1 MKKIHY
7 LFIILALFSFT
18 YSQNYHWPTI
28 GSKAMSSNFG
38 EFRDGG
44 YHMGIDIKTLEE
56 TGWPV
61 YAVDDGYISRMVTNF
76 SGYGKGL
83 YLTLNDGNVAVYAH
97 LEEFAFRLETIFY
110 SLQEKNN
117 SYIVNEYFSPEQFP
131 FKKGDIIGYTGNTG
145 ASFGPH
151 LHFELRNSKSQ
162 PINPLI
168 NGLNIEDYR
177 NPRVFQIGVIPLSTS
192 SKINGSSIPRVYP
205 LYAATTG
212 GGLELPD
219 TVSCFG
225 PIGIAIEID
234 DKIQGAKNKYQ
245 VQSIQLLVDDQNIF
259 SLNYS
264 KLDYDE
270 KSTVNQTRENRFH
283 RLNLGSFT
291 KLYKLKTF
299 SKSTIVNADVSG
311 VLNLTP
317 GYHKVE
323 IQISDASGNTT
334 RVKGTFINYPPVK
347 IAIKDV
353 DWHDNTIEFNI
364 QPVTLNIPLTKIS
377 CYSYTAYGYPDE
389 ELTIVKSKKD
399 RSGLRI
405 QLPKSKLGK
414 HGVSFIVKNK
424 LGVYGSPLTWH
435 DPNAERRLTEMDV
448 DITFSSIE
456 HKLIAQVKTNG
467 FTSGNTSLRLLK
479 EDEYISIPLTKIQP
493 TVYTSDL
500 LLPSLF
506 TKTKRIDAFFD
517 GEIERIIKLDLDP
530 IVASPNKQKNILSND
545 KNCSVQIT
553 NNSLYDTSLIWIEKI
568 NHPVEP
574 KGGIRLSSVYQ
585 LQPFELALKDT
596 IRIGIRYSN
605 HIKNM
610 KNISLYYYNQK
621 DGWTFLPSSMHSNR
635 QVIASTLFSLDAIT
649 IMQDIEPPFI
659 RKVYPENGGK
669 FHYKDLKTISI
680 IADDYLSGLN
690 SNEKSMEI
698 KLDGLTVRF
707 AFQPIKK
714 ELSYYLPTPLDAGEH
729 TIEYKISDLAGNTV
743 SGLSTFLVD

>member
-110 SLQEKNN
+110 SLQAKNN

-192 SKINGSSIPRVYP
+192 SKINGSSIPRAYP

-299 SKSTIVNADVSG
+299 SNSTIVNAGVSG
-311 VLNLTP
+311 ILNLTP

-347 IAIKDV
+347 IAIRDV
-353 DWHDNTIEFNI
+353 EWNDNTIEFNI

-389 ELTIVKSKKD
+389 ELTIIKSKKD

-467 FTSGNTSLRLLK
+467 FTSGNTSLRILK

-506 TKTKRIDAFFD
+506 NKTKRIDAFFD
-517 GEIERIIKLDLDP
+517 GEIERIIQVNLDP
-530 IVASPNKQKNILSND
+530 IVASPSKQTNIVSND
-545 KNCSVQIT
+545 KNCSIQIT

-574 KGGIRLSSVYQ
+574 KGGARLSSVYQ

-621 DGWTFLPSSMHSNR
+621 DGWTFLPSSMHTNR

-659 RKVYPENGGK
+659 RKVYPENKGR
-669 FHYKDLKTISI
+669 FHYKDLKTISV

-690 SNEKSMEI
+690 SDEKSMSM
-698 KLDGLTVRF
+698 KLDDIPVRY

-714 ELSYYLPTPLDAGEH
+714 ELSYYLPTPLEAGEH
-729 TIEYKISDLAGNTV
+729 TMEYKISDQAGNTI
-743 SGLSTFLVD
+743 SGMSSFMVD

>member
-1 MKKIHY
+1 MKHVHS
-7 LFIILALFSFT
+7 LFIILLLISPI

-61 YAVDDGYISRMVTNF
+61 YAIDDGHISRMVANF

-97 LEEFAFRLETIFY
+97 LEEFAFRLETILY
-110 SLQEKNN
+110 SLQAKKN
-117 SYIVNEYFSPEQFP
+117 SYIINEYFSPEQFP
-131 FKKGDIIGYTGNTG
+131 FKKGDVIGYTGNTG

-151 LHFELRNSKSQ
+151 LHFELRNNKSQ

-177 NPRVFQIGVIPLSTS
+177 NPRVHQIGIIPLSTS
-192 SKINGSSIPRVYP
+192 SKINGSSIPRAYP
-205 LYAATTG
+205 LFAANTG

-219 TVSCFG
+219 TISCFG
-225 PIGIAIEID
+225 PIGLAIEID
-234 DKIQGAKNKYQ
+234 DKIQGVRNKYQ
-245 VQSIQLLVDDQNIF
+245 VQSIQLLVDDQNVF
-259 SLNYS
+259 SLNYN
-264 KLDYDE
+264 KLDFSQ
-270 KSTVNQTRENRFH
+270 KHTVNQTRENRFQ

-291 KLYKLKTF
+291 KLYKQDTF
-299 SKSTIVNADVSG
+299 SNSTLVKEGVSG

-317 GYHKVE
+317 GYHKIE

-334 RVKGTFINYPPVK
+334 RVKGTLINYPPVK
-347 IAIKDV
+347 MAIKDV
-353 DWHDNTIEFNI
+353 EWHDNTIEFNI
-364 QPVTLNIPLTKIS
+364 QPVSLNIPITKIS

-405 QLPKSKLGK
+405 HLPKSKLGK
-414 HGVSFIVKNK
+414 HGISFITRNK
-424 LGVYGSPLTWH
+424 LGVYGSPITWH

-448 DITFSSIE
+448 NISFSSIE
-456 HKLIAQVKTNG
+456 HKIIAQVKTDG
-467 FTSGNTSLRLLK
+467 FTSGNTSLRVLK
-479 EDEYISIPLTKIQP
+479 EDEYIAIPLTKIQP

-506 TKTKRIDAFFD
+506 RKSKRIDAFFD
-517 GEIERIIKLDLDP
+517 GEIERIIQLNLDLL
-530 IVASPNKQKNILSND
+530 VASPNNKSNVLSND
-545 KNCSVQIT
+545 KNCSMQIT
-553 NNSLYDTSLIWIEKI
+553 NNSLYDTSLVWIEEI

-574 KGGIRLSSVYQ
+574 KGGTRLTSVYQ

-596 IRIGIRYSN
+596 VRIGIRYN
-605 HIKNM
+605 NQIKDM

-621 DGWTFLPSSMHSNR
+621 HGWTFLPSSINKNR
-635 QVIASTLFSLDAIT
+635 QVVSSTLHSLDAIS

-659 RKVYPENGGK
+659 RKVYPENNGR
-669 FHYKDLKTISI
+669 FHYKDLKTIYI
-680 IADDYLSGLN
+680 IADDHLSGLN
-690 SNEKSMEI
+690 SDEKSMEM
-698 KLDGLTVRF
+698 KLDGLSVRY

-714 ELSYYLPTPLDAGEH
+714 QLSFYLPTPLDAGEH
-729 TIEYKISDLAGNTV
+729 KMEYTVSDNAGNTI
-743 SGLSTFLVD
+743 SGSSTFLVD

>member
-1 MKKIHY
+1 MKHVHS
-7 LFIILALFSFT
+7 LFIILLLISPI

-61 YAVDDGYISRMVTNF
+61 YAIDDGHISRMVTNF

-97 LEEFAFRLETIFY
+97 LEEFAFRLETILY
-110 SLQEKNN
+110 SLQAKNN

-131 FKKGDIIGYTGNTG
+131 FKKGDVIGYTGNTG

-151 LHFELRNSKSQ
+151 LHFELRNNKSQ

-177 NPRVFQIGVIPLSTS
+177 NPRVHQIGIIPLSTS
-192 SKINGSSIPRVYP
+192 SKINGSSIPRAYP
-205 LYAATTG
+205 LFAANTG
-212 GGLELPD
+212 GGLEFPD
-219 TVSCFG
+219 TISCFG
-225 PIGIAIEID
+225 PIGLAIEID
-234 DKIQGAKNKYQ
+234 DKIQGVRNKYQ
-245 VQSIQLLVDDQNIF
+245 VQSIQLLVDDQNVF
-259 SLNYS
+259 SLNYN
-264 KLDYDE
+264 KLDFSQ
-270 KSTVNQTRENRFH
+270 KHTVNQTRENRFQ

-291 KLYKLKTF
+291 KLYKQDTF
-299 SKSTIVNADVSG
+299 SNSTLVKEGVSG

-317 GYHKVE
+317 GYHKIE

-334 RVKGTFINYPPVK
+334 RVKGTLINYPPVK
-347 IAIKDV
+347 MAIKDV
-353 DWHDNTIEFNI
+353 EWHDNTIEFNI
-364 QPVTLNIPLTKIS
+364 QPVSLNIPITKIS

-405 QLPKSKLGK
+405 HLPKSKLGK
-414 HGVSFIVKNK
+414 HGISFITKNK

-448 DITFSSIE
+448 NISFSSIE
-456 HKLIAQVKTNG
+456 HKIIAQVKTDG
-467 FTSGNTSLRLLK
+467 FTSGNTSLRVLK
-479 EDEYISIPLTKIQP
+479 EDEYIAIPLTKIQP

-506 TKTKRIDAFFD
+506 RKSKRIDAFFD
-517 GEIERIIKLDLDP
+517 GEIERIIQLNLDLL
-530 IVASPNKQKNILSND
+530 VASPNNKSNVLSND
-545 KNCSVQIT
+545 KNCSMQIT
-553 NNSLYDTSLIWIEKI
+553 NNSLYDTSLVWIEKI

-574 KGGIRLSSVYQ
+574 KGGTRLTSVYQ

-596 IRIGIRYSN
+596 VRIGIRYN
-605 HIKNM
+605 NQIKDM

-621 DGWTFLPSSMHSNR
+621 HGWTFLPSSINKNR
-635 QVIASTLFSLDAIT
+635 QVVSSTLHSLDAIS

-659 RKVYPENGGK
+659 RKVYPENNGR
-669 FHYKDLKTISI
+669 FHYKDLKTIYI
-680 IADDYLSGLN
+680 IADDLLSGLN
-690 SNEKSMEI
+690 SDEKSMEM
-698 KLDGLTVRF
+698 KLDGLSVRY

-714 ELSYYLPTPLDAGEH
+714 QLSFYLPTPLDAGEH
-729 TIEYKISDLAGNTV
+729 KMEYTVSDNAGNTI
-743 SGLSTFLVD
+743 SGSSTFLVD

>member
-1 MKKIHY
+1 MKHIHC

-131 FKKGDIIGYTGNTG
+131 FNKGDIIGYTGNTG

-177 NPRVFQIGVIPLSTS
+177 NPRVFQIGIIPLSTS
-192 SKINGSSIPRVYP
+192 SKINGSSIPRAYP

-283 RLNLGSFT
+283 RLNLGTFT

-299 SKSTIVNADVSG
+299 SNSTIVNAGISG
-311 VLNLTP
+311 ILNLTP

-347 IAIKDV
+347 IAIRDV
-353 DWHDNTIEFNI
+353 EWNDNTIEFNI

-389 ELTIVKSKKD
+389 ELTIIKSKKD

-467 FTSGNTSLRLLK
+467 FTSGNTSLRILK

-506 TKTKRIDAFFD
+506 KKTKRIDAFFD
-517 GEIERIIKLDLDP
+517 GEIERIIQVNLDP
-530 IVASPNKQKNILSND
+530 IVASPNKLTNILSND
-545 KNCSVQIT
+545 KNCSIQISNT
-553 NNSLYDTSLIWIEKI
+553 SLYDTSLVWIEKI

-574 KGGIRLSSVYQ
+574 KGGTRLSSVYQ

-621 DGWTFLPSSMHSNR
+621 DGWTFLPSSMHTNR

-659 RKVYPENGGK
+659 RMVYPENGGR
-669 FHYKDLKTISI
+669 FHYKDLKTISV

-690 SNEKSMEI
+690 SDETSMSM
-698 KLDGLTVRF
+698 KLDDIPVRY

-714 ELSYYLPTPLDAGEH
+714 ELSYYLPTPLEAGEH
-729 TIEYKISDLAGNTV
+729 TMEYKISDQAGNTI
-743 SGLSTFLVD
+743 SGMSTFMVD

>member
-517 GEIERIIKLDLDP
+517 GEIERIIQLDLDP
-530 IVASPNKQKNILSND
+530 IVASPNKQKSILSND

-621 DGWTFLPSSMHSNR
+621 DGWTFLPSTMHSNR

-698 KLDGLTVRF
+698 KLDGLLVRY

>member
-7 LFIILALFSFT
+7 LFIILALYSFT

-110 SLQEKNN
+110 TLQKKNN
-117 SYIVNEYFSPEQFP
+117 SYIVNEYFLPEQFP

-192 SKINGSSIPRVYP
+192 SKINGSSIPRAYP

-299 SKSTIVNADVSG
+299 SNSTIVNAGVSG
-311 VLNLTP
+311 ILNLTP

-347 IAIKDV
+347 IAIRDV
-353 DWHDNTIEFNI
+353 EWNDNTIEFNI

-389 ELTIVKSKKD
+389 ELTIIKSKKD

-467 FTSGNTSLRLLK
+467 FTSGNTSLRILK

-506 TKTKRIDAFFD
+506 NKTKRIDAFFD
-517 GEIERIIKLDLDP
+517 GEIERIIQVSLDP
-530 IVASPNKQKNILSND
+530 IVASPSKQTNIVSND
-545 KNCSVQIT
+545 KNCSIQIT

-574 KGGIRLSSVYQ
+574 KEGTRLSSVYQ

-621 DGWTFLPSSMHSNR
+621 DGWTFLPSSMHTNR

-659 RKVYPENGGK
+659 RKVYPENKGR
-669 FHYKDLKTISI
+669 FHYKDLKTISV

-690 SNEKSMEI
+690 SDEKSMNM
-698 KLDGLTVRF
+698 KLDDIPVRY

-714 ELSYYLPTPLDAGEH
+714 ELSYYLPTPLEAGEH
-729 TIEYKISDLAGNTV
+729 TMEYKISDQAGNII
-743 SGLSTFLVD
+743 SGMSTFMVD

>member
-1 MKKIHY
+1 MKRVHR
-7 LFIILALFSFT
+7 LFIILLLISPI

-28 GSKAMSSNFG
+28 GSKALSSNFG

-61 YAVDDGYISRMVTNF
+61 YAIDDGYISRMVANF

-97 LEEFAFRLETIFY
+97 LEEFAFRLETILY
-110 SLQEKNN
+110 SLQAKNN
-117 SYIVNEYFSPEQFP
+117 SYIINEYFSPEQFP
-131 FKKGDIIGYTGNTG
+131 FKKGDVIGYTGNTG

-151 LHFELRNSKSQ
+151 LHFELRNNKSQ

-177 NPRVFQIGVIPLSTS
+177 NPRVHQIGIIPLSTS
-192 SKINGSSIPRVYP
+192 SKINGSSIPRAYP
-205 LYAATTG
+205 LFAANTG
-212 GGLELPD
+212 GGLEFPD
-219 TVSCFG
+219 TISCFG
-225 PIGIAIEID
+225 PIGLAIEID
-234 DKIQGAKNKYQ
+234 DKIQGVRNKYQ
-245 VQSIQLLVDDQNIF
+245 VQSIQLLVDDQNVF
-259 SLNYS
+259 SLNYN
-264 KLDYDE
+264 KLDFSQ
-270 KSTVNQTRENRFH
+270 KHTVNQTRENRFQ

-291 KLYKLKTF
+291 KLYKQDTF
-299 SKSTIVNADVSG
+299 SNSTLVKEGVSG

-317 GYHKVE
+317 GYHKIE

-334 RVKGTFINYPPVK
+334 RVKGTLINYPPVK
-347 IAIKDV
+347 MAIKDV
-353 DWHDNTIEFNI
+353 EWHDNTIEFNI
-364 QPVTLNIPLTKIS
+364 QPVSLNIPITKIS

-399 RSGLRI
+399 RSGLRVH
-405 QLPKSKLGK
+405 LPKSKLGK
-414 HGVSFIVKNK
+414 HGISFITKNK

-448 DITFSSIE
+448 NISFSSIE
-456 HKLIAQVKTNG
+456 HKIIAQVKTDG
-467 FTSGNTSLRLLK
+467 FTSGNTSLRVLK
-479 EDEYISIPLTKIQP
+479 EDEYIAIPLTKIQP

-506 TKTKRIDAFFD
+506 RKSKRIDAFFD
-517 GEIERIIKLDLDP
+517 GEIERIIQLNLDLL
-530 IVASPNKQKNILSND
+530 VASPNNKSNVLSND
-545 KNCSVQIT
+545 KNCSMQIT
-553 NNSLYDTSLIWIEKI
+553 NNSLYDTSLVWIEKI

-574 KGGIRLSSVYQ
+574 KGGTRLTSVYQ

-596 IRIGIRYSN
+596 VRIGIRYN
-605 HIKNM
+605 NQIKDM

-621 DGWTFLPSSMHSNR
+621 HGWTFLPSSINKNR
-635 QVIASTLFSLDAIT
+635 QVVSSTLHSLDAIS

-659 RKVYPENGGK
+659 RKVYPENNGR
-669 FHYKDLKTISI
+669 FHYKDLKTIYI
-680 IADDYLSGLN
+680 IADDHLSGLN
-690 SNEKSMEI
+690 SDEKSMEM
-698 KLDGLTVRF
+698 KLDGLSVRY

-714 ELSYYLPTPLDAGEH
+714 QLSFYLPTPLDAGQH
-729 TIEYKISDLAGNTV
+729 KMEYTVSDNAGNTI
-743 SGLSTFLVD
+743 SGSSTFLVD

>member
-1 MKKIHY
+1 MKQIHC

-61 YAVDDGYISRMVTNF
+61 YAVDDGYISRMVSNF

-110 SLQEKNN
+110 NLQAKNN
-117 SYIVNEYFSPEQFP
+117 SYIVNEYFLPEQFP

-168 NGLNIEDYR
+168 NGLNIEDHR
-177 NPRVFQIGVIPLSTS
+177 NPRVFQIGIIPLSTS
-192 SKINGSSIPRVYP
+192 SKINGSSIPRAYP

-299 SKSTIVNADVSG
+299 SNSTIVNAGVSG
-311 VLNLTP
+311 ILNLTP

-334 RVKGTFINYPPVK
+334 RAKGTFINYPPVK
-347 IAIKDV
+347 IAIRDV
-353 DWHDNTIEFNI
+353 EWNDNTIEFNI

-389 ELTIVKSKKD
+389 ELTIIKSKKD

-456 HKLIAQVKTNG
+456 HKIIAQVKTNG
-467 FTSGNTSLRLLK
+467 FTSGNTSLRILK

-517 GEIERIIKLDLDP
+517 GEIERIIQVNLDP
-530 IVASPNKQKNILSND
+530 IVASPSKQTSIVSND
-545 KNCSVQIT
+545 KNCSIQIT
-553 NNSLYDTSLIWIEKI
+553 NNSLYDTSLVWIEKI

-574 KGGIRLSSVYQ
+574 KGGTRLSSVYQ

-621 DGWTFLPSSMHSNR
+621 DGWTFLPSSMHTNR

-659 RKVYPENGGK
+659 RKVYPENRGR
-669 FHYKDLKTISI
+669 FHYKDLKTISV

-690 SNEKSMEI
+690 SDEKSMNM
-698 KLDGLTVRF
+698 KLDDIPVRY

-714 ELSYYLPTPLDAGEH
+714 ELSYYLPTPLEAGEH
-729 TIEYKISDLAGNTV
+729 TMEYKISDQAGNII
-743 SGLSTFLVD
+743 SGMSTFMVD

>member
-7 LFIILALFSFT
+7 LFIILALYSFT

-44 YHMGIDIKTLEE
+44 YHMGIDIKTLGE

-61 YAVDDGYISRMVTNF
+61 YAVEDGYISRMVSNF

-192 SKINGSSIPRVYP
+192 SKINGSSIPRAYP

-299 SKSTIVNADVSG
+299 SNSTIVNAGVSG
-311 VLNLTP
+311 ILNLTP

-347 IAIKDV
+347 IAIRDV
-353 DWHDNTIEFNI
+353 EWNDNTIEFNI

-389 ELTIVKSKKD
+389 ELTIIKSKKD

-435 DPNAERRLTEMDV
+435 DPNAERRLTELDV

-467 FTSGNTSLRLLK
+467 FTSGNTSLRILK

-506 TKTKRIDAFFD
+506 KKTKRIDAFFD
-517 GEIERIIKLDLDP
+517 GEIERIIQVNLDP
-530 IVASPNKQKNILSND
+530 IVASPNKQTSVISND
-545 KNCSVQIT
+545 KNCSIQISNT
-553 NNSLYDTSLIWIEKI
+553 SLYDTSLVWIEKI

-574 KGGIRLSSVYQ
+574 KGGTRLSSVYQ

-605 HIKNM
+605 QIKNM
-610 KNISLYYYNQK
+610 KNVSLYYYNQK
-621 DGWTFLPSSMHSNR
+621 DGWTFLPSLMHTNR

-659 RKVYPENGGK
+659 RKVYPQNGGR
-669 FHYKDLKTISI
+669 FHYKDLKTISV

-690 SNEKSMEI
+690 SDEKSMSM
-698 KLDGLTVRF
+698 KLDDIPVRY

-714 ELSYYLPTPLDAGEH
+714 ELSYYLPTPLEAGEH
-729 TIEYKISDLAGNTV
+729 TMEYKISDQAGNII
-743 SGLSTFLVD
+743 SGISTFMVD

>member
-1 MKKIHY
+1 MKRIHY

-517 GEIERIIKLDLDP
+517 GEIERIIQLDLDP
-530 IVASPNKQKNILSND
+530 IVASPNKQKSILSND

-698 KLDGLTVRF
+698 KLDGLLVRY

>member
-1 MKKIHY
+1 
-7 LFIILALFSFT
+7 
-18 YSQNYHWPTI
+18 
-28 GSKAMSSNFG
+28 MSSNFG

-110 SLQEKNN
+110 SLQGKNN

-270 KSTVNQTRENRFH
+270 KFTVNQTRENRFH

-456 HKLIAQVKTNG
+456 HKLIAQIKTNG

-517 GEIERIIKLDLDP
+517 GEIERIIQLDLDP
-530 IVASPNKQKNILSND
+530 IVASPNKQKSILSND
-545 KNCSVQIT
+545 KNCSIQIT

-698 KLDGLTVRF
+698 KLDGLTVRY

-714 ELSYYLPTPLDAGEH
+714 ELSYYLPTPLDTGEH

>member
-1 MKKIHY
+1 MKQIHF
-7 LFIILALFSFT
+7 LFIILSLFSYT

-517 GEIERIIKLDLDP
+517 GEIERIIQLDLDP
-530 IVASPNKQKNILSND
+530 IVASPNKQKSILSND

-698 KLDGLTVRF
+698 KLDGLLVRY

>member
-1 MKKIHY
+1 MKRIHY

-517 GEIERIIKLDLDP
+517 GEIERIIQLDLDP
-530 IVASPNKQKNILSND
+530 IVASPNKQKSILSND

-698 KLDGLTVRF
+698 KLDGLTVRY

>member
-1 MKKIHY
+1 MKQFHRLLI
-7 LFIILALFSFT
+7 IILFFT
-18 YSQNYHWPTI
+18 AVNGQNYQWPTI
-28 GSKAMSSNFG
+28 GSKAISSNFG

-61 YAVDDGYISRMVTNF
+61 YAIEDGYISRMVSNF

-97 LEEFAFRLETIFY
+97 LEEFAFRLETILY
-110 SLQEKNN
+110 SLKAKNN

-168 NGLNIEDYR
+168 NGLNIDDYR
-177 NPRVFQIGVIPLSTS
+177 NPRVLQIGIIPLSTS
-192 SKINGSSIPRVYP
+192 SKINGSSIPRAYP
-205 LYAATTG
+205 LFAASTG

-219 TVSCFG
+219 TISCFG

-245 VQSIQLLVDDQNIF
+245 IQSIQLLVDDQNVF

-264 KLDYDE
+264 KLDFKQKY
-270 KSTVNQTRENRFH
+270 TVNQTRENRFH

-291 KLYKLKTF
+291 KLYKLNTF
-299 SKSTIVNADVSG
+299 SNSTIVDSEPSG
-311 VLNLTP
+311 TLNFTP

-347 IAIKDV
+347 VAIKDV
-353 DWHDNTIEFNI
+353 EWHDNTIEFNI

-389 ELTIVKSKKD
+389 ELSIVKSKKD

-405 QLPKSKLGK
+405 HLPKSKLGK

-435 DPNAERRLTEMDV
+435 DPNSERRLTEMDI
-448 DITFSSIE
+448 DITFSTIE
-456 HKLIAQVKTNG
+456 HKLIAQIETNG
-467 FTSGNTSLRLLK
+467 FTSGKTSLRLLK

-500 LLPSLF
+500 LVPSIF
-506 TKTKRIDAFFD
+506 KKTKRIDAFFD
-517 GEIERIIKLDLDP
+517 GEIERIIQLNIDP
-530 IVASPNKQKNILSND
+530 IVASPNKLTNILSND
-545 KNCSVQIT
+545 KDCSIQIT
-553 NNSLYDTSLIWIEKI
+553 NNSLYDTSLVWIEKI

-574 KGGIRLSSVYQ
+574 KGGNRVSPVYQ

-596 IRIGIRYSN
+596 IRIGIRYN
-605 HIKNM
+605 NKVKDMINL
-610 KNISLYYYNQK
+610 SLYYYNQK
-621 DGWTFLPSSMHSNR
+621 HGWSFLPSKMNKNR
-635 QVIASTLFSLDAIT
+635 QVISSTIFSLDAIS
-649 IMQDIEPPFI
+649 IMQDVEPPFI

-669 FHYKDLKTISI
+669 FHYKDLRTISI

-690 SNEKSMEI
+690 SAENSMRLE
-698 KLDGLTVRF
+698 LDGIPVRH

-714 ELSYYLPTPLDAGEH
+714 EMSYYLPAPFEAGEH
-729 TIEYKISDLAGNTV
+729 TIKYQISDKAGNMV
-743 SGLSTFLVD
+743 SGSSTFMVD

>member
-1 MKKIHY
+1 
-7 LFIILALFSFT
+7 
-18 YSQNYHWPTI
+18 
-28 GSKAMSSNFG
+28 
-38 EFRDGG
+38 
-44 YHMGIDIKTLEE
+44 
-56 TGWPV
+56 
-61 YAVDDGYISRMVTNF
+61 
-76 SGYGKGL
+76 
-83 YLTLNDGNVAVYAH
+83 
-97 LEEFAFRLETIFY
+97 
-110 SLQEKNN
+110 
-117 SYIVNEYFSPEQFP
+117 
-131 FKKGDIIGYTGNTG
+131 
-145 ASFGPH
+145 
-151 LHFELRNSKSQ
+151 
-162 PINPLI
+162 
-168 NGLNIEDYR
+168 
-177 NPRVFQIGVIPLSTS
+177 
-192 SKINGSSIPRVYP
+192 KINGSSIPRVYP
-205 LYAATTG
+205 LYAATAG

-234 DKIQGAKNKYQ
+234 DKIQAAKNKYQ

-291 KLYKLKTF
+291 KLYKLETF
-299 SKSTIVNADVSG
+299 SNSTIVNAGVSG
-311 VLNLTP
+311 ILNLTP

-347 IAIKDV
+347 IAIRDV
-353 DWHDNTIEFNI
+353 EWNDNTIEFNI

-389 ELTIVKSKKD
+389 ELTIIKSKKD
-399 RSGLRI
+399 RSGIRI

-467 FTSGNTSLRLLK
+467 FTSGNTSLRILK

-517 GEIERIIKLDLDP
+517 GEIERIIQVNLDP
-530 IVASPNKQKNILSND
+530 IVASPGKQTSIVSND
-545 KNCSVQIT
+545 KNCSIQIT
-553 NNSLYDTSLIWIEKI
+553 NTSLYDTSLVWIEKI

-574 KGGIRLSSVYQ
+574 KGGTRLSSVYQ

-621 DGWTFLPSSMHSNR
+621 DGWTFLPSSMHTNR

-659 RKVYPENGGK
+659 RKVYPENRGR
-669 FHYKDLKTISI
+669 FHYKDLKTISV

-690 SNEKSMEI
+690 SDEKSMNM
-698 KLDGLTVRF
+698 KLDDIPVRY

-714 ELSYYLPTPLDAGEH
+714 ELSYYLPTPLEAGEH
-729 TIEYKISDLAGNTV
+729 TMEYKISDQAGNII
-743 SGLSTFLVD
+743 SGMSTFMVD

>member
-1 MKKIHY
+1 MKQIHY

-61 YAVDDGYISRMVTNF
+61 YAVDDGYISRMVSNF

-168 NGLNIEDYR
+168 NGLNIEDHR
-177 NPRVFQIGVIPLSTS
+177 NPRVFQIGIIPLSTS
-192 SKINGSSIPRVYP
+192 SKINGSSIPRAYP

-291 KLYKLKTF
+291 KLYKLETF
-299 SKSTIVNADVSG
+299 SNSTIVNAGVSG
-311 VLNLTP
+311 ILNLTP

-347 IAIKDV
+347 IAIRDV
-353 DWHDNTIEFNI
+353 EWNDNTIEFNI

-389 ELTIVKSKKD
+389 ELTIIKSKKD

-467 FTSGNTSLRLLK
+467 FTSGNTSLRILK

-517 GEIERIIKLDLDP
+517 GEIERIIQVNLDP
-530 IVASPNKQKNILSND
+530 IVASPSKQTSIVSND
-545 KNCSVQIT
+545 KNCSIQIT
-553 NNSLYDTSLIWIEKI
+553 NNSLYDTSLVWIEKI

-574 KGGIRLSSVYQ
+574 KGGTRLSSVYQ

-621 DGWTFLPSSMHSNR
+621 DGWTFLPSSMHTNR

-659 RKVYPENGGK
+659 RKVYPENRGR
-669 FHYKDLKTISI
+669 FHYKDLKTISV

-690 SNEKSMEI
+690 SDEKSMNM
-698 KLDGLTVRF
+698 KLDDIPVRY

-714 ELSYYLPTPLDAGEH
+714 ELSYYLPTPLEAGEH
-729 TIEYKISDLAGNTV
+729 TMEYKISDQAGNII
-743 SGLSTFLVD
+743 SGMSTFMVD

>member
-1 MKKIHY
+1 MKQIHY

-61 YAVDDGYISRMVTNF
+61 YAVEDGYISRMVSNF

-168 NGLNIEDYR
+168 NGLNIEDHR
-177 NPRVFQIGVIPLSTS
+177 NPRVFQIGIIPLSTS
-192 SKINGSSIPRVYP
+192 SKINGSSIPRAYP

-299 SKSTIVNADVSG
+299 SNSTIVNAGVSG
-311 VLNLTP
+311 ILNLTP

-347 IAIKDV
+347 IAIRDV
-353 DWHDNTIEFNI
+353 EWNDSTIEFNI

-389 ELTIVKSKKD
+389 ELTIIKSKKD

-448 DITFSSIE
+448 GITFSSIE
-456 HKLIAQVKTNG
+456 HKIIAQVKTNG
-467 FTSGNTSLRLLK
+467 FTSGNTSLRILK

-517 GEIERIIKLDLDP
+517 GEIERIIQVNLDP
-530 IVASPNKQKNILSND
+530 IVASPSKQTSIVSND
-545 KNCSVQIT
+545 KNCSIQIT
-553 NNSLYDTSLIWIEKI
+553 NTSLYDTSLVWIEKI

-574 KGGIRLSSVYQ
+574 KGGTRLSSVYQ

-621 DGWTFLPSSMHSNR
+621 DGWTFLPSSMHTNR

-659 RKVYPENGGK
+659 RKVYPENRGR
-669 FHYKDLKTISI
+669 FHYKDLKTISV

-690 SNEKSMEI
+690 SDEKSMNM
-698 KLDGLTVRF
+698 KLDDIPVRY

-714 ELSYYLPTPLDAGEH
+714 ELSYYLPTPLEAGEH
-729 TIEYKISDLAGNTV
+729 TMEYKISDQAGNTI
-743 SGLSTFLVD
+743 SGMSTFMVD

>member
-177 NPRVFQIGVIPLSTS
+177 NPRVFQIGIIPLSTS
-192 SKINGSSIPRVYP
+192 SKINGSSIPRAYP

-299 SKSTIVNADVSG
+299 SNSTIVNAGVSG
-311 VLNLTP
+311 ILNLTP

-347 IAIKDV
+347 IAIRDV
-353 DWHDNTIEFNI
+353 EWNDNTIEFNI

-389 ELTIVKSKKD
+389 ELTIIKSKKD

-435 DPNAERRLTEMDV
+435 DPNAERRLTELDV

-467 FTSGNTSLRLLK
+467 FTSGNTSLRILK

-506 TKTKRIDAFFD
+506 NKTKRIDAFFD
-517 GEIERIIKLDLDP
+517 GEIERIIQVNLDP
-530 IVASPNKQKNILSND
+530 IVASPSKQTSIVSND
-545 KNCSVQIT
+545 KNCSIQIT

-574 KGGIRLSSVYQ
+574 KGGARLSSVYQ

-596 IRIGIRYSN
+596 IRIGLRYSN

-621 DGWTFLPSSMHSNR
+621 DGWTFLPSSMHTNR

-659 RKVYPENGGK
+659 RKVYPENKGR
-669 FHYKDLKTISI
+669 FHYKDLKTIYV

-690 SNEKSMEI
+690 SDEKSMSM
-698 KLDGLTVRF
+698 KLDDIPVRY

-714 ELSYYLPTPLDAGEH
+714 ELSYYLPTPLEAGEH
-729 TIEYKISDLAGNTV
+729 TMEYKISDQAGNII
-743 SGLSTFLVD
+743 SGISTFMVD

>member
-7 LFIILALFSFT
+7 LFIILFLFSFT

-456 HKLIAQVKTNG
+456 HKLIAQIKTNG

-517 GEIERIIKLDLDP
+517 GEIERIIQLDLDP

-621 DGWTFLPSSMHSNR
+621 DGWTFLPSTMHSNR

-698 KLDGLTVRF
+698 KLDGLTVRY

>member
-1 MKKIHY
+1 MKHVHS
-7 LFIILALFSFT
+7 LFIILLLISPI

-61 YAVDDGYISRMVTNF
+61 YAIDDGYISRMVANF

-97 LEEFAFRLETIFY
+97 LEEFAFRLETILY
-110 SLQEKNN
+110 SLQAKNN
-117 SYIVNEYFSPEQFP
+117 SYIINEYFSPEQFP
-131 FKKGDIIGYTGNTG
+131 FKKGDVIGYTGNTG

-151 LHFELRNSKSQ
+151 LHFELRNNKSQ

-177 NPRVFQIGVIPLSTS
+177 NPRVHQIGIIPLSTS
-192 SKINGSSIPRVYP
+192 SKINGSSIPRAYP
-205 LYAATTG
+205 LFAANTG
-212 GGLELPD
+212 GGLEFPD
-219 TVSCFG
+219 TISCFG
-225 PIGIAIEID
+225 PIGLAIEID
-234 DKIQGAKNKYQ
+234 DKIQGVRNKYQ
-245 VQSIQLLVDDQNIF
+245 VQSIQLLVDDQNVF
-259 SLNYS
+259 SLNYN
-264 KLDYDE
+264 KLDFSQ
-270 KSTVNQTRENRFH
+270 KHTVNQTRENRFQ

-291 KLYKLKTF
+291 KLYKQDTF
-299 SKSTIVNADVSG
+299 SNSTLVKEGVSG

-317 GYHKVE
+317 GYHKIE

-334 RVKGTFINYPPVK
+334 RVKGTLINYPPVK
-347 IAIKDV
+347 MAIKDV
-353 DWHDNTIEFNI
+353 EWHDNTIEFNI
-364 QPVTLNIPLTKIS
+364 QPVSLNIPITKIS

-405 QLPKSKLGK
+405 HLPKSKLGK
-414 HGVSFIVKNK
+414 HGISFITKNK

-448 DITFSSIE
+448 NISFSSIE
-456 HKLIAQVKTNG
+456 HKIIAQVKTNG
-467 FTSGNTSLRLLK
+467 FTSGNTSLRVLK
-479 EDEYISIPLTKIQP
+479 EDEYIAIPLTKIQP

-506 TKTKRIDAFFD
+506 RKSKRIDAFFD
-517 GEIERIIKLDLDP
+517 GEIERIIQLNLDLL
-530 IVASPNKQKNILSND
+530 VASPNNKSNVLSND
-545 KNCSVQIT
+545 KNCSMQIT
-553 NNSLYDTSLIWIEKI
+553 NNSLYDTSLVWIEEI

-574 KGGIRLSSVYQ
+574 KGGTRLTSVYQ

-596 IRIGIRYSN
+596 VRIGIRYN
-605 HIKNM
+605 NQIKDM

-621 DGWTFLPSSMHSNR
+621 HGWTFLPSSINKNR
-635 QVIASTLFSLDAIT
+635 QVVSSTLHSLDAIS

-659 RKVYPENGGK
+659 RKVYPENNGR
-669 FHYKDLKTISI
+669 FHYKDLKTIYI
-680 IADDYLSGLN
+680 IADDHLSGLN
-690 SNEKSMEI
+690 SDEKSMEM
-698 KLDGLTVRF
+698 KLDGLSVRY

-714 ELSYYLPTPLDAGEH
+714 QLSFYLPTPLDAGEH
-729 TIEYKISDLAGNTV
+729 KMEYTVSDNAGNTI
-743 SGLSTFLVD
+743 SGSSTFRVD

>member
-1 MKKIHY
+1 MKQIHC

-110 SLQEKNN
+110 ILQEKNN

-131 FKKGDIIGYTGNTG
+131 FNKGDIIGYTGNTG

-151 LHFELRNSKSQ
+151 LHFELRNSQSQ

-177 NPRVFQIGVIPLSTS
+177 NPRVFQIGIIPLSTS
-192 SKINGSSIPRVYP
+192 SKINGSSIPRAYP

-299 SKSTIVNADVSG
+299 SNSTIVNAGISG
-311 VLNLTP
+311 ILNLTP

-347 IAIKDV
+347 IAIRDV
-353 DWHDNTIEFNI
+353 EWNDNTIEFNI

-389 ELTIVKSKKD
+389 ELTIIKSKKD

-405 QLPKSKLGK
+405 QLLKSKLGK

-435 DPNAERRLTEMDV
+435 DPNAERKLTEMDV

-467 FTSGNTSLRLLK
+467 FTSGNTSLRILK

-506 TKTKRIDAFFD
+506 KKTKRIDAFFD
-517 GEIERIIKLDLDP
+517 GEIERIIQVNLDP
-530 IVASPNKQKNILSND
+530 IVASPNKLTNILSND
-545 KNCSVQIT
+545 KNCSIQISNT
-553 NNSLYDTSLIWIEKI
+553 SLYDTSLVWIEKI

-574 KGGIRLSSVYQ
+574 KGGTRLSSVYQ

-621 DGWTFLPSSMHSNR
+621 DGWTFLPSSMHTNR

-649 IMQDIEPPFI
+649 IMQDIEPPFK
-659 RKVYPENGGK
+659 RKVYPENGGR
-669 FHYKDLKTISI
+669 FHYKDLKTISV

-690 SNEKSMEI
+690 SDEKSMSM
-698 KLDGLTVRF
+698 KLDDIPVRY

-714 ELSYYLPTPLDAGEH
+714 ELSYYLPTPLEAGEH
-729 TIEYKISDLAGNTV
+729 TMEYKISDQAGNIM
-743 SGLSTFLVD
+743 SGISTFMVD

>member
-1 MKKIHY
+1 MKHVHS
-7 LFIILALFSFT
+7 LFIILLLISPI

-61 YAVDDGYISRMVTNF
+61 YAIDDGHISRMVANF

-97 LEEFAFRLETIFY
+97 LEEFAFRLETILY
-110 SLQEKNN
+110 SLQAKNN

-131 FKKGDIIGYTGNTG
+131 FKKGDVIGYTGNTG

-151 LHFELRNSKSQ
+151 LHFELRNNKSQ

-177 NPRVFQIGVIPLSTS
+177 NPRVHQIGIIPLSTS
-192 SKINGSSIPRVYP
+192 SKINGSSIPRAYP
-205 LYAATTG
+205 LFAANTG
-212 GGLELPD
+212 GGLEFPD
-219 TVSCFG
+219 TISCFG
-225 PIGIAIEID
+225 PIGLAIEID
-234 DKIQGAKNKYQ
+234 DKIQGVRNKYQ
-245 VQSIQLLVDDQNIF
+245 VHSIQLLVDDQNVF
-259 SLNYS
+259 SLNYN
-264 KLDYDE
+264 KLDFSQ
-270 KSTVNQTRENRFH
+270 KHTVNQTRENRFQ

-291 KLYKLKTF
+291 KLYKQDTF
-299 SKSTIVNADVSG
+299 SNSTLVKEGVSG

-317 GYHKVE
+317 GYHKIE

-334 RVKGTFINYPPVK
+334 RVKGTLINYPPVK
-347 IAIKDV
+347 MAIKDV
-353 DWHDNTIEFNI
+353 EWHDNTIEFNI
-364 QPVTLNIPLTKIS
+364 QPVSLNIPITKIS

-405 QLPKSKLGK
+405 HLPKSKLGK
-414 HGVSFIVKNK
+414 HGISFITKNK

-448 DITFSSIE
+448 NISFSSIE
-456 HKLIAQVKTNG
+456 HKIIAQVKTDG
-467 FTSGNTSLRLLK
+467 FTSGNTSLRVLK
-479 EDEYISIPLTKIQP
+479 EDEYIAIPLTKIQP

-506 TKTKRIDAFFD
+506 RKSKRIDAYFD
-517 GEIERIIKLDLDP
+517 GEIERIIQLNLDLL
-530 IVASPNKQKNILSND
+530 VASPNNKSNVLSND
-545 KNCSVQIT
+545 KNCSMQIT
-553 NNSLYDTSLIWIEKI
+553 NNSLYDTSLVWIEKI

-574 KGGIRLSSVYQ
+574 KGGTRLTSVYQ

-596 IRIGIRYSN
+596 VRIGIRYN
-605 HIKNM
+605 NQIKDM

-621 DGWTFLPSSMHSNR
+621 HGWTFLPSSINKNR
-635 QVIASTLFSLDAIT
+635 QVVSSTLHSLDAIS

-659 RKVYPENGGK
+659 RKVYPENNGR
-669 FHYKDLKTISI
+669 FHYKDLKTIYI
-680 IADDYLSGLN
+680 IADDHLSGLN
-690 SNEKSMEI
+690 SDEKSMEM
-698 KLDGLTVRF
+698 KLDGLSVRY

-714 ELSYYLPTPLDAGEH
+714 QLSFYLPTPLDAGEH
-729 TIEYKISDLAGNTV
+729 KMEYTVSDNAGNTI
-743 SGLSTFLVD
+743 SGSSTFLVD

>member
-192 SKINGSSIPRVYP
+192 SKINGSSIPRAYP

-299 SKSTIVNADVSG
+299 SNSTIVNAGVSG
-311 VLNLTP
+311 ILNLTP

-347 IAIKDV
+347 IAIRDV
-353 DWHDNTIEFNI
+353 EWNDNTIEFNI

-389 ELTIVKSKKD
+389 ELTIIKSKKD

-467 FTSGNTSLRLLK
+467 FTSGNTSLRILK

-506 TKTKRIDAFFD
+506 NKTKRIDAFFD
-517 GEIERIIKLDLDP
+517 GEIERIIQVNLDP
-530 IVASPNKQKNILSND
+530 IVASPSKQTSIVSND
-545 KNCSVQIT
+545 KNCSIQIT

-574 KGGIRLSSVYQ
+574 KGGARLSSVYQ

-621 DGWTFLPSSMHSNR
+621 DGWTFLPSSMHTNR

-659 RKVYPENGGK
+659 RKVYPENKGR
-669 FHYKDLKTISI
+669 FHYKDLKTISV

-690 SNEKSMEI
+690 SDEKSMSM
-698 KLDGLTVRF
+698 KLDDIPVRY

-714 ELSYYLPTPLDAGEH
+714 ELSYYLPTPLEAGEH
-729 TIEYKISDLAGNTV
+729 TMEYKISDQAGNII
-743 SGLSTFLVD
+743 SGISTFMVD

>member
-1 MKKIHY
+1 MKHVHS
-7 LFIILALFSFT
+7 LFIILLLISPI

-61 YAVDDGYISRMVTNF
+61 YAIDDGHISRMVANF

-97 LEEFAFRLETIFY
+97 LEEFAFRLETILY
-110 SLQEKNN
+110 SLQAKNN

-131 FKKGDIIGYTGNTG
+131 FKKGDVIGYTGNTG

-151 LHFELRNSKSQ
+151 LHFELRNNKSQ

-177 NPRVFQIGVIPLSTS
+177 NPRVHQIGIIPLSTS
-192 SKINGSSIPRVYP
+192 SKINGSSIPRAYP
-205 LYAATTG
+205 LFAANTG
-212 GGLELPD
+212 GGLEFPD
-219 TVSCFG
+219 TISCFG
-225 PIGIAIEID
+225 PIGLAIEID
-234 DKIQGAKNKYQ
+234 DKIQGVRNKYQ
-245 VQSIQLLVDDQNIF
+245 VQSIQLLVDDQNVF
-259 SLNYS
+259 SLNYN
-264 KLDYDE
+264 KLDFSQ
-270 KSTVNQTRENRFH
+270 KHTVNQTRENRFQ

-291 KLYKLKTF
+291 KLYKQDTF
-299 SKSTIVNADVSG
+299 SNSTLVKEGVSG

-317 GYHKVE
+317 GYHKIE

-334 RVKGTFINYPPVK
+334 RVKGTLINYPPVK
-347 IAIKDV
+347 MAIKDV
-353 DWHDNTIEFNI
+353 EWHDNTIEFNI
-364 QPVTLNIPLTKIS
+364 QPVSLNIPITKIS

-405 QLPKSKLGK
+405 HLPKSKLGK
-414 HGVSFIVKNK
+414 HGISFITKNK

-448 DITFSSIE
+448 NISFSSIE
-456 HKLIAQVKTNG
+456 HKIIAQVKTNG
-467 FTSGNTSLRLLK
+467 FTSGNTSLRVLK
-479 EDEYISIPLTKIQP
+479 EDEYIAIPLTKIQP

-500 LLPSLF
+500 LLPSLLR
-506 TKTKRIDAFFD
+506 KSKRIDAFFD
-517 GEIERIIKLDLDP
+517 GEIERIIQLNLDLL
-530 IVASPNKQKNILSND
+530 VASPNNKSNVLSND
-545 KNCSVQIT
+545 KNCSMQIT
-553 NNSLYDTSLIWIEKI
+553 NNSLYDTSLVWIEKI

-574 KGGIRLSSVYQ
+574 KGGTRLTAVYQ

-596 IRIGIRYSN
+596 VRIGIRYN
-605 HIKNM
+605 NQIKDM

-621 DGWTFLPSSMHSNR
+621 HGWTFLPSSINKNR
-635 QVIASTLFSLDAIT
+635 QVVSSTLHSLDAIS

-659 RKVYPENGGK
+659 RKVYPENNGR
-669 FHYKDLKTISI
+669 FHYKDLKTIYI
-680 IADDYLSGLN
+680 IADDHLSGLN
-690 SNEKSMEI
+690 SDEKSMEM
-698 KLDGLTVRF
+698 KLDGLSVRY

-714 ELSYYLPTPLDAGEH
+714 QLSFYLPTPLDAGEH
-729 TIEYKISDLAGNTV
+729 KMEYTVSDNAGNTI
-743 SGLSTFLVD
+743 SGSSTFLVD

>member
-1 MKKIHY
+1 MKKFHY
-7 LFIILALFSFT
+7 LFIILALYSFT

-517 GEIERIIKLDLDP
+517 GEIERIIQLDLDP
-530 IVASPNKQKNILSND
+530 IVASPNKQKSILSND

>member
-1 MKKIHY
+1 MKHVHS
-7 LFIILALFSFT
+7 LFIILLLISPI

-61 YAVDDGYISRMVTNF
+61 YAIDDGHISRMVANF

-97 LEEFAFRLETIFY
+97 LEEFAFRLETILY
-110 SLQEKNN
+110 SLQAKNN

-131 FKKGDIIGYTGNTG
+131 FKKGDVIGYTGNTG
-145 ASFGPH
+145 SSFGPH
-151 LHFELRNSKSQ
+151 LHFELRNNKSQ

-177 NPRVFQIGVIPLSTS
+177 NPRVLQIGIIPLSTS
-192 SKINGSSIPRVYP
+192 SKINGSSIPRAYP
-205 LYAATTG
+205 LFAANTG
-212 GGLELPD
+212 GGLEFPD
-219 TVSCFG
+219 TISCFG
-225 PIGIAIEID
+225 PIGLAIEID
-234 DKIQGAKNKYQ
+234 DKIQGVRNKYQ
-245 VQSIQLLVDDQNIF
+245 VQSIQLLVDDQNVF
-259 SLNYS
+259 SLNYN
-264 KLDYDE
+264 KLDFSQ
-270 KSTVNQTRENRFH
+270 KHTVNQTRENRFQ

-291 KLYKLKTF
+291 KLYKQDTF
-299 SKSTIVNADVSG
+299 SNSTLVKEGVSG

-317 GYHKVE
+317 GYHKIE

-334 RVKGTFINYPPVK
+334 RVKGTLINYPPVK
-347 IAIKDV
+347 MAIKDV
-353 DWHDNTIEFNI
+353 EWHDNTIEFNI
-364 QPVTLNIPLTKIS
+364 QPVSLNIPITKIS

-405 QLPKSKLGK
+405 HLPKSKLGK
-414 HGVSFIVKNK
+414 HGISFITKNK

-448 DITFSSIE
+448 NISFSSIE
-456 HKLIAQVKTNG
+456 HKIIAQVKTDG
-467 FTSGNTSLRLLK
+467 FTSGNTSLRVLK
-479 EDEYISIPLTKIQP
+479 EDEYIAIPLTKIQP

-506 TKTKRIDAFFD
+506 RKSKRIDAFFD
-517 GEIERIIKLDLDP
+517 GEIERIIQLNLDLL
-530 IVASPNKQKNILSND
+530 VASPNNKSNVLSND
-545 KNCSVQIT
+545 KNCSMQIT
-553 NNSLYDTSLIWIEKI
+553 NNSLYDTSLVWIEKI

-574 KGGIRLSSVYQ
+574 KGGTRLTSVYQ

-596 IRIGIRYSN
+596 VRIGIRYN
-605 HIKNM
+605 NQIKDM

-621 DGWTFLPSSMHSNR
+621 HGWTFLPSSINKNR
-635 QVIASTLFSLDAIT
+635 QVVSSTLHSLDAIS

-659 RKVYPENGGK
+659 RKVYPENNGR
-669 FHYKDLKTISI
+669 FHYKDLKTIYI
-680 IADDYLSGLN
+680 IADDHLSGLN
-690 SNEKSMEI
+690 SDEKSMEM
-698 KLDGLTVRF
+698 KLDGLSVRY

-714 ELSYYLPTPLDAGEH
+714 QLSFYLPTPLDAGEH
-729 TIEYKISDLAGNTV
+729 KMEYTVSDNAGNTI
-743 SGLSTFLVD
+743 SGSSTFLVD

>member
-1 MKKIHY
+1 MKHVHS
-7 LFIILALFSFT
+7 LFIILLLISPI

-61 YAVDDGYISRMVTNF
+61 YAIDDGHISRMVANF

-97 LEEFAFRLETIFY
+97 LEEFAFRLETILY
-110 SLQEKNN
+110 NLQAKNN
-117 SYIVNEYFSPEQFP
+117 SYIINEYFSPEQFP
-131 FKKGDIIGYTGNTG
+131 FKKGDVIGYTGNTG

-151 LHFELRNSKSQ
+151 LHFELRNNKSQ

-177 NPRVFQIGVIPLSTS
+177 NPRVHQIGIIPLSTS
-192 SKINGSSIPRVYP
+192 SKINGSSIPRAYP
-205 LYAATTG
+205 LFAANTG
-212 GGLELPD
+212 GGLEFPD
-219 TVSCFG
+219 TISCFG
-225 PIGIAIEID
+225 PIGLAIEID
-234 DKIQGAKNKYQ
+234 DKIQGVRNKYQ
-245 VQSIQLLVDDQNIF
+245 VQSIQLLVDDQNVF
-259 SLNYS
+259 SLNYN
-264 KLDYDE
+264 KLDFSQ
-270 KSTVNQTRENRFH
+270 KHTVNQTRENRFQ

-291 KLYKLKTF
+291 KLYKQDTF
-299 SKSTIVNADVSG
+299 SNSTLVKEGVSG

-317 GYHKVE
+317 GYHKIE

-334 RVKGTFINYPPVK
+334 RVKGTLINYPPVK
-347 IAIKDV
+347 MAIKDV
-353 DWHDNTIEFNI
+353 EWHDNTIEFNI
-364 QPVTLNIPLTKIS
+364 QPVSLNIPITKIS

-405 QLPKSKLGK
+405 HLPKSKLGK
-414 HGVSFIVKNK
+414 HGISFITKNK

-448 DITFSSIE
+448 NISFSSIE
-456 HKLIAQVKTNG
+456 HKIIAQVKTNG
-467 FTSGNTSLRLLK
+467 FTSGNTSLRVLK
-479 EDEYISIPLTKIQP
+479 EDEYIAIPLTKIQP

-506 TKTKRIDAFFD
+506 RKSKRIDAFFD
-517 GEIERIIKLDLDP
+517 GEIERIIQLNLDLL
-530 IVASPNKQKNILSND
+530 VASPNNKSNVLSND
-545 KNCSVQIT
+545 KNCSMQIT
-553 NNSLYDTSLIWIEKI
+553 NNSLYDTSLVWIEEI

-574 KGGIRLSSVYQ
+574 KGGTRLTSVYQ

-596 IRIGIRYSN
+596 VRIGIRYN
-605 HIKNM
+605 NQIKDM

-621 DGWTFLPSSMHSNR
+621 HGWTFLPSSINKNR
-635 QVIASTLFSLDAIT
+635 QVVSSTLHSLDAIS

-659 RKVYPENGGK
+659 RKVYPENNGR
-669 FHYKDLKTISI
+669 FHYKDLKTIYI
-680 IADDYLSGLN
+680 IADDHLSGLN
-690 SNEKSMEI
+690 SDEKSMEM
-698 KLDGLTVRF
+698 KLDGLSVRY

-714 ELSYYLPTPLDAGEH
+714 QLSFYLPTPLDAGEH
-729 TIEYKISDLAGNTV
+729 KMEYTVSDNAGNTI
-743 SGLSTFLVD
+743 SGSSTFRVD

>member
-1 MKKIHY
+1 MKQIHY

-61 YAVDDGYISRMVTNF
+61 YAVEDGYISRMVSNF

-270 KSTVNQTRENRFH
+270 KFTVNQTRENRFH

-456 HKLIAQVKTNG
+456 HKLIAQIKTNG

-517 GEIERIIKLDLDP
+517 GEIERIIQLDLDP
-530 IVASPNKQKNILSND
+530 IVASPNKQKSILSND
-545 KNCSVQIT
+545 KNCSIQIT

-698 KLDGLTVRF
+698 KLDGLTVRY

-714 ELSYYLPTPLDAGEH
+714 ELSYYLPTPLDTGEH

>member
-61 YAVDDGYISRMVTNF
+61 YAVDDGHISRMVTNF

-110 SLQEKNN
+110 SLQAKNN

-192 SKINGSSIPRVYP
+192 SKINGSSIPRAYP

-299 SKSTIVNADVSG
+299 SNSTIVNAGVSG

-347 IAIKDV
+347 IAIRDV
-353 DWHDNTIEFNI
+353 EWNDNTIEFNI

-389 ELTIVKSKKD
+389 ELTIIKSKKD

-467 FTSGNTSLRLLK
+467 FTSGNTSLRILK

-506 TKTKRIDAFFD
+506 NKTKRIDAFFD
-517 GEIERIIKLDLDP
+517 GEIERIIQVNLDP
-530 IVASPNKQKNILSND
+530 IVASPSKQTSIVSND
-545 KNCSVQIT
+545 KNCSIQIT

-574 KGGIRLSSVYQ
+574 KGGARLSSVYQ

-621 DGWTFLPSSMHSNR
+621 DGWTFLPSSMHTNR

-659 RKVYPENGGK
+659 RKVYPENKGR
-669 FHYKDLKTISI
+669 FHYKDLKTISV

-690 SNEKSMEI
+690 SDEKSMSM
-698 KLDGLTVRF
+698 KLDDIPVRY

-714 ELSYYLPTPLDAGEH
+714 ELSYYLPTPLEAGEH
-729 TIEYKISDLAGNTV
+729 TMEYKISDQAGNTI
-743 SGLSTFLVD
+743 SGMSSFMVD

>member
-1 MKKIHY
+1 MKQIHY
-7 LFIILALFSFT
+7 QFIILALFSFT

-517 GEIERIIKLDLDP
+517 GEIERIIQLDLDP
-530 IVASPNKQKNILSND
+530 IVASPNKQKSILSND

>member
-192 SKINGSSIPRVYP
+192 SKINGSSIPRAYP

-299 SKSTIVNADVSG
+299 SNSTIVNAGVSG
-311 VLNLTP
+311 ILNLTP

-347 IAIKDV
+347 IAIRDV
-353 DWHDNTIEFNI
+353 EWNDNTIEFNI

-389 ELTIVKSKKD
+389 ELTIIKSKKD

-467 FTSGNTSLRLLK
+467 FTSGNTSLRILK

-506 TKTKRIDAFFD
+506 NKTKRIDAFFD
-517 GEIERIIKLDLDP
+517 GEIERIIQVNLDP
-530 IVASPNKQKNILSND
+530 IVASPSKQTSIVSND
-545 KNCSVQIT
+545 KNCSIQIT

-574 KGGIRLSSVYQ
+574 KGGARLSSVYQ

-621 DGWTFLPSSMHSNR
+621 DGWTFLPSSMHTNR
-635 QVIASTLFSLDAIT
+635 QVIASTLFSLDAIA
-649 IMQDIEPPFI
+649 IMQDIKPPFI
-659 RKVYPENGGK
+659 RKVYPENKGR
-669 FHYKDLKTISI
+669 FHYKDLKTIYV

-690 SNEKSMEI
+690 SDEKSMSM
-698 KLDGLTVRF
+698 KLDDIPVRY

-714 ELSYYLPTPLDAGEH
+714 ELSYYLPTPLEAGEH
-729 TIEYKISDLAGNTV
+729 TMEYKISDQAGNII
-743 SGLSTFLVD
+743 SGISTFMVD

>member
-1 MKKIHY
+1 MKHVHS
-7 LFIILALFSFT
+7 LFIILLLISPI

-61 YAVDDGYISRMVTNF
+61 YAIDDGYISRMVANF

-97 LEEFAFRLETIFY
+97 LEEFAFRLETILY
-110 SLQEKNN
+110 SLQAKNN

-131 FKKGDIIGYTGNTG
+131 FKKGDVIGYTGNTG
-145 ASFGPH
+145 SSFGPH
-151 LHFELRNSKSQ
+151 LHFELRNNKSQ

-177 NPRVFQIGVIPLSTS
+177 NPRVHQIGIIPLSTS
-192 SKINGSSIPRVYP
+192 SKINGSSIPRAYP
-205 LYAATTG
+205 LFAANTG
-212 GGLELPD
+212 GGLEFPD
-219 TVSCFG
+219 TISCFG
-225 PIGIAIEID
+225 PIGLAIEID
-234 DKIQGAKNKYQ
+234 DKIQGVRNKYQ
-245 VQSIQLLVDDQNIF
+245 VQSIQLLVDDQNVF
-259 SLNYS
+259 SLNYN
-264 KLDYDE
+264 KLDFSQ
-270 KSTVNQTRENRFH
+270 KHTVNQTRENRFQ

-291 KLYKLKTF
+291 KLYKQDTF
-299 SKSTIVNADVSG
+299 SNSTLVKEGVSG

-317 GYHKVE
+317 GYHKIE

-334 RVKGTFINYPPVK
+334 RVKGTLINYPPVK
-347 IAIKDV
+347 MAIKDV
-353 DWHDNTIEFNI
+353 EWHDNTIEFNI
-364 QPVTLNIPLTKIS
+364 QPVSLNIPITKIS

-405 QLPKSKLGK
+405 HLPKSKLGK
-414 HGVSFIVKNK
+414 HGISFITKNK

-448 DITFSSIE
+448 NISFSSIE
-456 HKLIAQVKTNG
+456 HKIIAQVKTDG
-467 FTSGNTSLRLLK
+467 FTSGNTSLRVLK
-479 EDEYISIPLTKIQP
+479 EDEYIAIPLTKIQP

-506 TKTKRIDAFFD
+506 RKSKRIDAFFD
-517 GEIERIIKLDLDP
+517 GEIERIIQLNLDLL
-530 IVASPNKQKNILSND
+530 VASPNNKSNVLSND
-545 KNCSVQIT
+545 KNCSMQIT
-553 NNSLYDTSLIWIEKI
+553 NNSLYDTSLVWIEKI

-574 KGGIRLSSVYQ
+574 KGGTRLTSVYQ

-596 IRIGIRYSN
+596 VRIGIRYN
-605 HIKNM
+605 NQIKDM

-621 DGWTFLPSSMHSNR
+621 HGWTFLPSSINKNR
-635 QVIASTLFSLDAIT
+635 QVVSSTLHSLDAIS

-659 RKVYPENGGK
+659 RKVYPENNGR
-669 FHYKDLKTISI
+669 FHYKDLKTIYI
-680 IADDYLSGLN
+680 IADDHLSGLN
-690 SNEKSMEI
+690 SDEKSMEM
-698 KLDGLTVRF
+698 KLDGLSVRY

-714 ELSYYLPTPLDAGEH
+714 QLSFYLPTPLDAGEH
-729 TIEYKISDLAGNTV
+729 KMEYTVSDNAGNTI
-743 SGLSTFLVD
+743 SGSSTFLVD

>member
-1 MKKIHY
+1 MKHVHS
-7 LFIILALFSFT
+7 LFIILLLISPI

-61 YAVDDGYISRMVTNF
+61 YAIDDGHISRMVANF

-97 LEEFAFRLETIFY
+97 LEEFAFRLETILY
-110 SLQEKNN
+110 SLQAKNN

-131 FKKGDIIGYTGNTG
+131 FKKGDVIGYTGNTG

-151 LHFELRNSKSQ
+151 LHFELRNNTSQ

-177 NPRVFQIGVIPLSTS
+177 NPRVHQIGIIPLSTS
-192 SKINGSSIPRVYP
+192 SKINGSSIPRAYP
-205 LYAATTG
+205 LFAANTG
-212 GGLELPD
+212 GGLEFPD
-219 TVSCFG
+219 TISCFG
-225 PIGIAIEID
+225 PIGLAIEID
-234 DKIQGAKNKYQ
+234 DKIQGVRNKYQ
-245 VQSIQLLVDDQNIF
+245 VQSIQLLVDDQNVF
-259 SLNYS
+259 SLNYN
-264 KLDYDE
+264 KLDFSQ
-270 KSTVNQTRENRFH
+270 KHTVNQTRENRFQ

-291 KLYKLKTF
+291 KLYKQDTF
-299 SKSTIVNADVSG
+299 SNSTLVKEGVSG

-317 GYHKVE
+317 GYHKIE

-334 RVKGTFINYPPVK
+334 RVKGTLINYPPVK
-347 IAIKDV
+347 MAIKDV
-353 DWHDNTIEFNI
+353 EWHDNTIEFNI
-364 QPVTLNIPLTKIS
+364 QPVSLNIPITKIS

-405 QLPKSKLGK
+405 HLPKSKLGK
-414 HGVSFIVKNK
+414 HGISFITKNK

-448 DITFSSIE
+448 NISFSSIE
-456 HKLIAQVKTNG
+456 HKIIAQVKTDG
-467 FTSGNTSLRLLK
+467 FTSGNTSLRVLK
-479 EDEYISIPLTKIQP
+479 EDEYIAIPLTKIQP

-506 TKTKRIDAFFD
+506 RKSKRIDAFFD
-517 GEIERIIKLDLDP
+517 GEIERIIQLNLDLL
-530 IVASPNKQKNILSND
+530 VASPNNKSNVLSND
-545 KNCSVQIT
+545 KNCSMQIT
-553 NNSLYDTSLIWIEKI
+553 NNSLYDTSLVWIEEI

-574 KGGIRLSSVYQ
+574 KGGTRLTSVYQ

-596 IRIGIRYSN
+596 VRIGIRYN
-605 HIKNM
+605 NQIKDM

-621 DGWTFLPSSMHSNR
+621 HGWTFLPSSINKNR
-635 QVIASTLFSLDAIT
+635 QVVSSTLHSLDAIS

-659 RKVYPENGGK
+659 RKVYPENNGR
-669 FHYKDLKTISI
+669 FHYKDLKTIYI
-680 IADDYLSGLN
+680 IADDHLSGLN
-690 SNEKSMEI
+690 SDEKSMEM
-698 KLDGLTVRF
+698 KLDGLSVRY

-714 ELSYYLPTPLDAGEH
+714 QLSFYLPTPLDAGEH
-729 TIEYKISDLAGNTV
+729 KMEYTVSDNAGNTI
-743 SGLSTFLVD
+743 SGSSTFLVD